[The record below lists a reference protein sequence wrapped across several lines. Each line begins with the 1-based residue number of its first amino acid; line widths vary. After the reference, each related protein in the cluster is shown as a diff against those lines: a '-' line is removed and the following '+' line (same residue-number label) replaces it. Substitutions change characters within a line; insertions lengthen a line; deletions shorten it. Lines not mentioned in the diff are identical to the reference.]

1 MGARSSDGTPLF
13 DSFDMGQHI
22 PNIALLPRLDLTPHL
37 PFPRPAPPLP
47 HTVSDDQIAALT
59 PQVIKSVAEILKRT
73 DMSFL

>member
-1 MGARSSDGTPLF
+1 
-13 DSFDMGQHI
+13 
-22 PNIALLPRLDLTPHL
+22 
-37 PFPRPAPPLP
+37 LP